1 MVRCGSLK
9 QNVVMKIISSKPRGQ
24 RLFKSCKIHTKD
36 GWRRKRPFWIEPME
50 NNLWF
55 NTQTGEWGETGNT
68 SVYYA
73 MSHDGL
79 NDAYSLKAVVRL
91 VKKWNVPKGTKF
103 KASLPFVGYEFI
115 ITK

>member
-1 MVRCGSLK
+1 
-9 QNVVMKIISSKPRGQ
+9 MKIISSKPKGQ
-24 RLFKSCKIHTKD
+24 RIFKSVTIHSKYED
-36 GWRRKRPFWIEPME
+36 GSKRRMKRPFWIESVE

-55 NTQTGEWGETGNT
+55 NTQTGEWGEKGNT

-73 MSHDGL
+73 MSYDGF
-79 NDAYSLKAVVRL
+79 NDAYSLKAVIRL

-103 KASLPFVGYEFI
+103 RASLPFVGYDFF